1 MSRIYEALK
10 KANEQKKEHVAEL
23 ESANDAGEGVQDD
36 KQVRTDNNGTSP
48 QWWLGSR
55 NGHQPEVA
63 PSVSSLHP
71 VPRSWRERL
80 EELFFGWDLK
90 RYQSYPIVVL
100 ERESAASEQ
109 YKILREQVKRLC
121 SESGARCVSV
131 TSPIKQ
137 DGKTTVAVNLAAAL
151 ALEYEEQVLLIDGD
165 LRSPQIH
172 RYFGLQRAPG
182 LSDYLRSSTES
193 DLSSF
198 VRPTFLPGLKVLPA
212 GESSDLSSELL
223 ARLRVRNLMEEIRST
238 FPGHQIIVDTPPVL
252 STPDSLILAREVDGV
267 IMVIKAGK
275 TRRDY
280 LAKAVQSLNSSKL
293 MGVVFNNASL
303 GVSSKY
309 YYYYSRTKD

>member
-1 MSRIYEALK
+1 MSRIYEALR
-10 KANEQKKEHVAEL
+10 KAKEQKQEDIARP
-23 ESANDAGEGVQDD
+23 ESANQGEDRVESGIKLVADG
-36 KQVRTDNNGTSP
+36 RGSSP
-48 QWWLGSR
+48 EWPGSS
-55 NGHQPEVA
+55 NGHQPEVS
-63 PSVSSLHP
+63 PSFSPLTP
-71 VPRSWRERL
+71 APRSWRERL

-90 RYQSYPIVVL
+90 RYQAYPIVVL

-121 SESGARCVSV
+121 SESGARSVSI
-131 TSPIKQ
+131 TSPVKQ
-137 DGKTTVAVNLAAAL
+137 DGKTTVAVNLAVAL

-182 LSDYLRSSTES
+182 LSDYLRSSRDS

-198 VRPTFLPGLKVLPA
+198 VRQTFLPGLKVLPA
-212 GESSDLSSELL
+212 GEASELSSELL

-238 FPGHQIIVDTPPVL
+238 FPGHQVIVDTPPVL
-252 STPDSLILAREVDGV
+252 STPDPLILAREVDGI
-267 IMVIKAGK
+267 IMVIRAGK

-280 LAKAVQSLNSSKL
+280 LTKAVQSLNSSKL

-303 GVSSKY
+303 GVNSRY